1 LESMGE
7 RLRRL
12 RVSRGLSLQD
22 VAHAVGCHYS
32 TISAY
37 ERGTRNP
44 SHSVLA
50 RLAQLYQVP
59 VPFLVCDGTDLAGI
73 LPPEMRELF
82 HVAQKRTDVAQLA
95 LRAARCRREVVYHID
110 GLLALLQSVANPVSG
125 E

>member
-1 LESMGE
+1 MGE

-12 RVSRGLSLQD
+12 RVSRGMSLD
-22 VAHAVGCHYS
+22 EVAQAVGCHYS

-44 SHSVLA
+44 SQSTLA
-50 RLAQLYQVP
+50 RLAQLYQVS
-59 VPFLVCDGTDLAGI
+59 VPFLVCDGTDLAGM

-82 HVAQKRTDVAQLA
+82 HVARERTDVAQLA
-95 LRAARCRREVVYHID
+95 LRAAQCRREVVYHID
-110 GLLALLQSVANPVSG
+110 GLLSFLQSAANPLSG

>member
-1 LESMGE
+1 MGE

-12 RVSRGLSLQD
+12 RQSRGLSLQD
-22 VAHAVGCHYS
+22 VASAVGCHYS

-44 SHSVLA
+44 SQSRLN
-50 RLAQLYQVP
+50 RLAEVYQVS
-59 VPFLVCDGTDLAGI
+59 VPFLVCDGGDLVRM

-82 HVAQKRTDVAQLA
+82 YIASQRADVTRMA
-95 LRAARCRREVVYHID
+95 LRAARCRHEVVHHLD
-110 GLLALLQSVANPVSG
+110 GLLSLLQGGAESTGG

>member
-1 LESMGE
+1 MGE

-12 RVSRGLSLQD
+12 RLSRGLSLQD

-44 SHSVLA
+44 SQSALS
-50 RLAQLYQVP
+50 RLAQLYQVS
-59 VPFLVCDGTDLAGI
+59 VPFLVCDGADLVRM

-82 HVAQKRTDVAQLA
+82 HVASQRTDVAQMA
-95 LRAARCRREVVYHID
+95 IRAAQCRREVVRHID
-110 GLLALLQSVANPVSG
+110 GLLSLLQSAADPVSG

>member
-1 LESMGE
+1 MESMGE

-12 RVSRGLSLQD
+12 RVSRGMSLEE
-22 VAHAVGCHYS
+22 VAQAVGCHYS

-44 SHSVLA
+44 SQSALAKLA
-50 RLAQLYQVP
+50 RLYQVP
-59 VPFLVCDGTDLAGI
+59 VPFLVCDGTDLAGM

-82 HVAQKRTDVAQLA
+82 RVARERTDVAQLA
-95 LRAARCRREVVYHID
+95 LRAAQCRREVVYHID
-110 GLLALLQSVANPVSG
+110 GLLSLLQNAVNPLSG